1 MLLDQDV
8 LPTTSSEGMQSFQC
22 PPEPTHMTYKSIV
35 HRTDMDVDGQGDA
48 VTNKISNS
56 KRAKR
61 VQKRA
66 RKKVG
71 AALLFPAYKK
81 SKRLGGDGGRKQQR

>member
-1 MLLDQDV
+1 MPLDQDV
-8 LPTTSSEGMQSFQC
+8 LPTTSSEGRLSFQC
-22 PPEPTHMTYKSIV
+22 PAEPTHMTYKSIV
-35 HRTDMDVDGQGDA
+35 RGTDMDVDGLDDA
-48 VTNKISNS
+48 VTNKFSNS

-71 AALLFPAYKK
+71 TALLFPAYKK
-81 SKRLGGDGGRKQQR
+81 GKRLGGDGGRKQQR